1 MIKDIFISGI
11 NWINNNK
18 KKFFGGLIGFILSV
32 LILTIGFFKTLFIV
46 LCTLVGYILGSQS
59 YTKKSLLE
67 LLERILPPGRR

>member
-1 MIKDIFISGI
+1 MINDIFISGI

>member
-1 MIKDIFISGI
+1 MIKDIFISVLI
-11 NWINNNK
+11 WINNNK

-46 LCTLVGYILGSQS
+46 LCTLAGYVLGSQS

>member
-1 MIKDIFISGI
+1 MIKDIFISML

-46 LCTLVGYILGSQS
+46 LCTLIGYILGSQS